1 MKKGALLVLGALAA
15 LPGAAGPSFDWQL
28 PVTTL
33 RVETAAGTEEDPE
46 EETLLPSSIRNT
58 VSVRVR
64 EEADPALFGLT
75 LRGSWKDYFLQAG
88 DYWYLEADQ
97 DGSLRLSDAVK
108 LGYTLGV
115 KDAHW
120 PELDSQG
127 MPKDFLALKAGVNTV
142 LTIVRGTTLDTGV
155 NGRWE
160 IAANDTSALQVY
172 VLSAALSSR
181 IGEWVFGVRYR
192 GELRL
197 PLGSESAVTFTSYHT
212 AAFSLEWD
220 PNR

>member
-1 MKKGALLVLGALAA
+1 MKKGAFLVLGALCA
-15 LPGAAGPSFDWQL
+15 LPAAAAPSFDWQI

-46 EETLLPSSIRNT
+46 EETLLPSSVRNT
-58 VSVRVR
+58 VSIRIR

-88 DYWYLEADQ
+88 DYWYLEAEQ
-97 DGSLRLSDAVK
+97 DSSFRISNAVK
-108 LGYTLGV
+108 LGYTAAV

-127 MPKDFLALKAGVNTV
+127 LPKDFLALKAGVSAV

-160 IAANDTSALQVY
+160 IAANDASALQVY
-172 VLSAALSSR
+172 TLSAALSSR
-181 IGEWVFGVRYR
+181 IGEWVFGARYR
-192 GELRL
+192 GEFRL
-197 PLGSESAVTFTSYHT
+197 PLGSESGVTSTSYHT
-212 AAFSLEWD
+212 AALSLEWD